1 MRPQRV
7 SDDEIFSATREVLF
21 EQGVGASLAAIAAR
35 VGISAPA
42 LLHRHE
48 TKELLLL
55 RALSVGPD
63 AGVFSRLSAGPDDS
77 PIETQ
82 LVARLLEL
90 AAFLTQS
97 APALVIA
104 HQAGFGADQL
114 LPPGAL
120 PPPVEVRRLLTRW
133 LTVASQRV
141 TLEATPEVLAEALL
155 GVVEARVFNR
165 LLGGPEFAPG
175 KDAALL
181 RAQVKAFVHEVPTQ
195 FRR

>member
-7 SDDEIFSATREVLF
+7 SDDSIFSATREVLF
-21 EQGVGASLAAIAAR
+21 QHGAGASLATIAAR

-48 TKELLLL
+48 TKETLVRRSLAAGPAAHVFARL
-55 RALSVGPD
+55 ALGPD
-63 AGVFSRLSAGPDDS
+63 GSA
-77 PIETQ
+77 IEAQ

-90 AAFLTQS
+90 ATFLEQS

-104 HQAGFGADQL
+104 HQVGFGVERL

-120 PPPVEVRRLLTRW
+120 PPPVEARRLLTRW
-133 LTVASQRV
+133 LTVASRRV
-141 TLEATPEVLAEALL
+141 TLKAKPAVLAEALL

-165 LLGGPEFAPG
+165 LLGGRAFAPG
-175 KDAALL
+175 NDAATL
-181 RAQVKAFVHEVPTQ
+181 RAQVKSFVAEVPKQ
-195 FRR
+195 LRR